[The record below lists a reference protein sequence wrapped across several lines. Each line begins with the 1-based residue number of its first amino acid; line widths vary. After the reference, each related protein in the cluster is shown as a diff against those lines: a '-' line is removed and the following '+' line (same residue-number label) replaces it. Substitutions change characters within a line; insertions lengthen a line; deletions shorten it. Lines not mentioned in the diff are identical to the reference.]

1 MCLFVLSLFL
11 SLFLSLVAP
20 ARAAPLP
27 AYTYSRPEGADPAV
41 LEGYAFATWPVRA
54 SLYAAA
60 ADVAVLD
67 APGGKRT
74 TVLGFGASA
83 RIEEAGAVGRV
94 GDRVDRWYRV
104 SGAQSGWV
112 FGGDLTPYRWEAD
125 FDGDGEKELATVAWM
140 ADFSVRVRIFE
151 PNLRAGAIMHL
162 DVESAGGVYL
172 AQSGADLTADLVPA
186 STAGIPLVHLH
197 LGVDACAD
205 YRDDWIS
212 YQSPGAVRIGSERVA
227 LSLSGLSDSP
237 STSSFEVEFSAKR
250 KTAYVTRTSTSGEEG
265 TQPLVEKERY
275 VLRDGIFRQ
284 EKDGTVDR

>member
-1 MCLFVLSLFL
+1 MLYSAPLLA
-11 SLFLSLVAP
+11 LSLVAP
-20 ARAAPLP
+20 SHAAPLP
-27 AYTYSRPEGADPAV
+27 AYTYSRPEAADPAV

-74 TVLGFGASA
+74 FVLGFGDSV
-83 RIEEAGAVGRV
+83 RVEDVGAVGRV

-140 ADFSVRVRIFE
+140 DDFSVRVRIFE
-151 PNLRAGAIMHL
+151 PNLRAGAMMPL
-162 DVESAGGVYL
+162 DLESAGGAYL
-172 AQSGADLTADLVPA
+172 SQRGASVEAELVPA
-186 STAGIPLVHLH
+186 SKAGIPLVHVH
-197 LGVDACAD
+197 VGVEACAD

-212 YQSPGAVRIGSERVA
+212 YQSPAAVRIGSERVA
-227 LSLSGLSDSP
+227 LSLSGLADPP
-237 STSSFEVEFSAKR
+237 SVSSFEVEFSAKR
-250 KTAYVTRTSTSGEEG
+250 KTAYVTRTSTSGEAG
-265 TQPLVEKERY
+265 SQPVVENERY
-275 VLRDGIFRQ
+275 VLRDGVFRQ
-284 EKDGTVDR
+284 EKDGTVER